1 MKPGRELDV
10 LIAEKVMG
18 WKLYCYEGDVYAH
31 EPGQYGDAA
40 KNDGWCWEGDTYPEN
55 RESHQFAPST
65 DIAAAWEVV
74 EKLSTNGWAVKMQ
87 IGFDSSRY
95 YWDCEVFIE
104 ESHYGSAKTAPH
116 AICLAALKAAGV
128 KL

>member
-18 WKLYCYEGDVYAH
+18 WTNIRKRSEF
-31 EPGQYGDAA
+31 PYGTLLSGIDHIT
-40 KNDGWCWEGDTYPEN
+40 NMDLSIPNYSEN
-55 RESHQFAPST
+55 IS
-65 DIAAAWEVV
+65 AAWEVV

-87 IGFDSSRY
+87 IGFDSSRH

-116 AICLAALKAAGV
+116 AICVAALAAVGV
-128 KL
+128 KV